1 MRKQTYM
8 IALLAAILIAVTS
21 LLSGAKLESAAPYIN
36 IAGLTPA
43 LAAPLE
49 PVGPGATAGIAV
61 VESEVAGPG
70 SANEG
75 LLTDVANAIPFT
87 ATTGLDEFSSYRMD
101 YVVSFDGTRQ
111 LQPASGSA
119 QGTLEATNDPDAQ
132 HLQATL
138 KGNTFSQLGLPA
150 TAEAYLVNDT
160 VYFEDPRNGAWV
172 GVPERMVSRF
182 LPDGIP
188 SPEDYIELPVT
199 AVRQPGW
206 RTINGV
212 LTRRYTF
219 GLDDMADGHNYQDAE
234 GTIWVAVRGDYVVR
248 YEATLTGQH
257 ENLAA
262 GGVELMD
269 DGTISVMYELS
280 NVGDDLAINAPQG
293 ARVLGLFSILGLLGS
308 LR

>member
-1 MRKQTYM
+1 MRKQTHT
-8 IALLAAILIAVTS
+8 IALLVAILIAVTS

-36 IAGLTPA
+36 IAGLTLA

-49 PVGPGATAGIAV
+49 PVGTGATAGIAA

-70 SANEG
+70 SADED
-75 LLTDVANAIPFT
+75 LSTDAAKVVPFT

-111 LQPASGSA
+111 LQPTSGSA

-150 TAEAYLVNDT
+150 TAEVYLVNDT
-160 VYFEDPRNGAWV
+160 IYFEDPRNGAWV
-172 GVPERMVSRF
+172 GVPERMVGRF

-206 RTINGV
+206 RTVNGV
-212 LTRRYTF
+212 LTQRYTF
-219 GLDDMADGHNYQDAE
+219 GLEDMANGHNYQDAE
-234 GTIWVAVRGDYVVR
+234 GTIWVAGRGDYVVR
-248 YEATLTGQH
+248 YEATLSGRH

-269 DGTISVMYELS
+269 NGTISVIYELS
-280 NVGDDLAINAPQG
+280 NMDDDFAINAPQG